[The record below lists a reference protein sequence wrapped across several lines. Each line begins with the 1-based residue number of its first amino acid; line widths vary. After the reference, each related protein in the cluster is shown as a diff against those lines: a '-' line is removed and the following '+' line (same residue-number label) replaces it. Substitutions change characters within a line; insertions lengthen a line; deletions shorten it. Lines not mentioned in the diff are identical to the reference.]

1 MKKIDGSPKSLK
13 QLLQNTKYSIHYY
26 QREYMWQR
34 KHIEELI
41 DDLTSEF
48 LDYYHPGD
56 DRRAVQDY
64 GAYFMGSIVL
74 AGRENAIID
83 GQQRFSSLTLLLMYL
98 NNRLRTLGQSYSMI
112 EQMIFSEAFGTKSFN
127 INVEDRY
134 DCMNA
139 IFNDKPFDVTD
150 CGESVKN
157 LYSRYADIIDLFPSD
172 DITDDMLLHFCDWL
186 AEKVFFIE
194 IVATTEQDAH
204 KVFVT
209 MNDRG
214 LSLTSTEML
223 KGYLL
228 SEIKDDTSREK
239 LNDLWKDKVLEL
251 KKDDDKGDETFI
263 KAWLRAQ
270 YAETIRDTKAGAV
283 NKDFD
288 IIGGSFHKWVRDER
302 EKLGLRTAA
311 DYEQFIRKFAKYAD
325 VYMKLRAAEGTFAE
339 ETKYVFYNAQV
350 NFTLQAQLLLAPICF
365 EDTWPVITEKMN
377 LVARFVDLLIMS
389 RVTNYRSVDYST
401 IKNYVFNVTKDI
413 RGCAIPDLKVRL
425 MQQYQNL
432 AYDPATALPELRLNS
447 FTKKYIKNMLAR
459 ITGFI
464 EEQTGVA
471 SNYCN
476 YMNTQTKNPFE
487 IEHIITD
494 HYEWFTAEY
503 VDQED
508 FRRWRNSIGG
518 LLLLHKSINASL
530 NDSKYDYKLS
540 KYCSNE
546 GNIYS
551 ESLGALAYQNNPRFI
566 KFVNDNALPFKPYD
580 TFGKA
585 EITERIQLLV
595 KLVGMVWN
603 PEMFNTEN

>member
-270 YAETIRDTKAGAV
+270 YAETIRDTK
-283 NKDFD
+283 

-413 RGCAIPDLKVRL
+413 RGCSIPDLKVRL

>member
-413 RGCAIPDLKVRL
+413 RGCSIPDLKVRL

>member
-1 MKKIDGSPKSLK
+1 MKKIEGSPKNLK

-48 LDYYHPGD
+48 LEYYHPGD
-56 DRRAVQDY
+56 SRLSVADY

-98 NNRLRTLGQSYSMI
+98 NNRLKSIGQSYNMI
-112 EQMIFSEAFGTKSFN
+112 ETMIFSESFGSKSFN
-127 INVEDRY
+127 INVDDRQ

-139 IFNDKPFDVTD
+139 IFNDTDFDITGV
-150 CGESVKN
+150 GESVKN
-157 LYSRYADIIDLFPSD
+157 LYGRYQDIQDVFPA
-172 DITDDMLLHFCDWL
+172 DITDDMLLHFCDWV

-204 KVFVT
+204 KIFVT

-228 SEIKDDTSREK
+228 SEIKSDSIREK
-239 LNDLWKDKVLEL
+239 MNGLWKEKVLTL

-263 KAWLRAQ
+263 KAWLRAH
-270 YAETIRDTKAGAV
+270 YAETIRETKAGAV

-302 EKLGLRTAA
+302 DKLGLNGS
-311 DYEQFIRKFAKYAD
+311 DDFELFIKKFAKFAE
-325 VYMKLRAAEGTFAE
+325 VYECIRQAETTFAE
-339 ETKYVFYNAQV
+339 ETKYVYYNAQI
-350 NFTLQAQLLLAPICF
+350 NFTLQPQLLLAPVCY
-365 EDTWPVITEKMN
+365 EDSWPVIVEKIN
-377 LVARFVDLLIMS
+377 LVARFIDVLIVS

-401 IKNYVFNVTKDI
+401 IKNFVFNVTKDI
-413 RGCAIPDLKVRL
+413 RMTDISTLKQKL
-425 MQQYQNL
+425 EQQYINL
-432 AYDPATALPELRLNS
+432 AFDPAAALSDLRLNS
-447 FTKKYIKNMLAR
+447 FTKKYIKNILAR

-503 VDQED
+503 SDQDD
-508 FRRWRNSIGG
+508 FKRWRNSIGA

-530 NDSKYDYKLS
+530 NDAKYDYKLK

-546 GNIYS
+546 GNIYT
-551 ESLGALAYQNNPRFI
+551 ESLGDLAYQNNPKFK
-566 KFVNDNALPFKPYD
+566 KFVLDNNLGFKSYD
-580 TFGKA
+580 SFGKN
-585 EITERIQLLV
+585 EITERIAVLIDLV
-595 KLVGMVWN
+595 KLVWN
-603 PEMFNTEN
+603 DDMFM